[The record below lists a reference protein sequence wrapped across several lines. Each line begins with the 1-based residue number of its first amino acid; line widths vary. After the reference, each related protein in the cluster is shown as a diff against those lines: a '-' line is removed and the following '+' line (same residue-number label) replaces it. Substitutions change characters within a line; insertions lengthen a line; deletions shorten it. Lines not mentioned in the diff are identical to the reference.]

1 MIETNQTTD
10 QPRNFPKEEDG
21 AVTVDWV
28 VLAGAV
34 LLLSIPV
41 VAAVATSVNTST
53 TGISSKIVDATDD

>member
-1 MIETNQTTD
+1 MTDTNNKTD
-10 QPRNFPKEEDG
+10 QPRGFPKEEDG

-41 VAAVATSVNTST
+41 VAAVATSVNTSS